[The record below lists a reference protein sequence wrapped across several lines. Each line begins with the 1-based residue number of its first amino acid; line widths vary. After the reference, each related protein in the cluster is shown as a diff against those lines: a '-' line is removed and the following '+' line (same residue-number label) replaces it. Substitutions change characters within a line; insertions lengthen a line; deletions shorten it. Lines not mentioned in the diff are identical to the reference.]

1 MTRARDIH
9 FEAVRRFQDLD
20 AADGSEDLAISIAEA
35 NGLLAGTTAAGTAD
49 AIDTNGDGRIDLAE
63 WAHGIHGAQEG
74 RRWQQAMDR
83 FRERRP
89 GKHRDYELRQH
100 AYDTVRL
107 LYLSAGLAMGA
118 LDAAAE
124 TATVTGRSSLELLHT
139 LLPMAT
145 DLDAT
150 SASPAPIG
158 TLVAAIPRLAEAGW
172 LHADAV
178 GHLNTIS
185 AQLVSRGFS
194 PGEIAHLVDRLAARF
209 SSHNPLLLLQ
219 DGLEIDGALFDG
231 TLTKAEL
238 QSVWQ
243 HVDRYH
249 GMSRGELSVVASVLT
264 DRKAAF
270 DQYGPARFG
279 ELIRFIAN
287 SKTTIDV
294 EHLSM
299 DTIQA
304 LARQLE
310 VRGLTRFGR
319 FSASS
324 ARAITTPATHAATG
338 ALLLTVDD
346 DHNGALY
353 NQAGSFAMVAED
365 GYHVHARQLSD
376 DRLPDFDSIPDAS
389 LDLVVVSAHSGPRAI
404 PVANGAVIDTS
415 DAQWALLA
423 QKLKPGARVIFLSC
437 SLGRLVAG
445 GENLQQF
452 FQRMLQYVPGVE
464 IFASPENTAPCLR
477 RDADGRLSPQYF
489 TKGGQPIPPIVVVTS
504 I

>member
-1 MTRARDIH
+1 MTRPQGIH

-20 AADGSEDLAISIAEA
+20 ATDGSEDLSISITEA
-35 NGLLAGTTAAGTAD
+35 NGLLAGTTAAGTAEQ
-49 AIDTNGDGRIDLAE
+49 IDTNGDGRIDLAE
-63 WAHGIHGAQEG
+63 WTHGIHGAQEG

-89 GKHRDYELRQH
+89 GQHRDFVLRQH
-100 AYDTVRL
+100 AYDVVHL
-107 LYLSAGLAMGA
+107 LYLSAGLTMGA

-124 TATVTGRSSLELLHT
+124 TAAAAGRSSMELLDT
-139 LLPMAT
+139 LLTMTT
-145 DLDAT
+145 DLDTT
-150 SASPAPIG
+150 SPSPIV

-172 LHADAV
+172 IHADAV
-178 GHLNTIS
+178 GHVNTIS
-185 AQLVSRGFS
+185 ARLVSRGFS
-194 PGEIAHLVDRLAARF
+194 PGEIAHLIDRLAQRF

-219 DGLEIDGALFDG
+219 DGLTINDALFDG

-249 GMSRGELSVVASVLT
+249 NIGQDGLSDVASVLT

-270 DQYGPARFG
+270 AQYGPERFG
-279 ELIRFIAN
+279 ELIRFVAN
-287 SKTTIDV
+287 SKTTIEV

-299 DTIQA
+299 DTIHA
-304 LARQLE
+304 LVRQLE
-310 VRGLTRFGR
+310 ARGLTRFGR
-319 FSASS
+319 FSAAS

-353 NQAGSFAMVAED
+353 NEADAFAMIAED

-376 DRLPDFDSIPDAS
+376 DWIPDFDSIPDAS
-389 LDLVVVSAHSGPRAI
+389 LDLVVVSAHSGPLAI
-404 PVANGAVIDTS
+404 PVANKAVIDTS
-415 DAQWALLA
+415 DTQWALLS
-423 QKLKPGARVIFLSC
+423 QKIKPGARVIFLSC
-437 SLGRLVAG
+437 SLGKLVAE

-452 FQRMLQYVPGVE
+452 FQRLLQYVPRVE
-464 IFASPENTAPCLR
+464 IFASPANTAPRLR

-489 TKGGQPIPPIVVVTS
+489 TKGGRPIPPIVVVTS